1 MPKTGEICVISGH
14 YKFSGHSDGSIG
26 CHPTFDESGIPMYY
40 GNTFP
45 PIKSCGKGAF
55 WTYVRPL

>member
-1 MPKTGEICVISGH
+1 MPKTGETCTFSGH
-14 YKFSGHSDGSIG
+14 YKFAGHTDGSIG
-26 CHPTFDESGIPMYY
+26 CHPTLDESDIPMYK

-45 PIKSCGKGAF
+45 PIKSCGKGAY